1 VMSRDEKSERL
12 KVKMYYDYAESAKG
26 KKRKRRRN
34 FMFRSKAHNI

>member
-1 VMSRDEKSERL
+1 MPRDETSERL
-12 KVKMYYDYAESAKG
+12 KVKMYYAESAKG